1 MALAPISATVI
12 DAMLAA
18 GATCE
23 QLATIAR
30 QHFPELAQTVDALMS
45 IGSEAALIATMLKA
59 HAADR
64 EAAARDHARREAQ
77 NQRQRKCRAKK
88 KGKRVEVGD
97 VAEPE
102 LPLCHVTTRDTRDS
116 RDTCDPPSLKEK
128 SPPTPP
134 SKENNPSPISEP
146 NGSDAIPSTH
156 EVVVL
161 NEDPKARLFREGRT
175 ILTSFGIAPKQHGS
189 LIGLWLKRRPD
200 PVGVLAAIRFARD
213 QNVAEPVAY
222 ISAIMNGH
230 KANDSTYRARTHPTA
245 GRDAARRDPTV
256 TGVARY
262 AAKQGLV

>member
-1 MALAPISATVI
+1 MALAPISAGVI

-18 GATCE
+18 GATSG
-23 QLATIAR
+23 QLAVIVR
-30 QHFPELAQTVDALMS
+30 QHFPELAETLDALIS
-45 IGSEAALIATMLKA
+45 ARAAVAVIAAMVKA

-64 EAAARDHARREAQ
+64 AADARDRERREAQ

-102 LPLCHVTTRDTRDS
+102 LPLCHVTSRDTRDS

-146 NGSDAIPSTH
+146 YGSDAIASTH

-175 ILTSFGIAPKQHGS
+175 ILTSLGVPAKQQGS
-189 LIGLWLKRRPD
+189 LIGMWLKSRPD
-200 PVGVLAAIRFARD
+200 PAGVLTAIQFARD

-222 ISAIMNGH
+222 VSAVINGG
-230 KANDSTYRARTHPTA
+230 KANDSTHHTRTHPTA